1 MIEAKR
7 ADLASIAAL
16 LWRDREPRAN
26 TPRTRL
32 GVDLIVAAGI
42 AAADADGLDAVS
54 MQRVAADLGYT
65 TMALYRHVP
74 GKPHLLAAMVDDAT
88 GTPPAPRGD
97 WRADVEAWAHAVWE
111 VHLRHPWTL
120 SVPTFSA
127 PLGPNELAWFEA
139 LLQCLDG
146 LDLPD
151 GELVALAT
159 FVSSAV
165 RDLARIAVEVEPSG
179 EEYGRIL
186 AEHLDPVRFPRLC
199 RMTGA
204 AAFDDDDGDLH
215 EPLTVGL
222 RRLLDGVAAAIPT
235 TKDTS

>member
-1 MIEAKR
+1 MTD
-7 ADLASIAAL
+7 DLASIGAL

-32 GVDLIVAAGI
+32 GVDVIVAAGI

-54 MQRVAADLGYT
+54 MQRVAVDLGYT

-74 GKPHLLAAMVDDAT
+74 GKAHLLAAMADDAA
-88 GTPPAPRGD
+88 GAPPAPQGD
-97 WRADVEAWAHAVWE
+97 WRADVEGWAKAVWDAH
-111 VHLRHPWTL
+111 VRHPWTL

-127 PLGPNELAWFEA
+127 PLGPGELAWFEA
-139 LLQCLDG
+139 LLRCLDG
-146 LDLPD
+146 VGLPD
-151 GELVALAT
+151 GELVALAA

-165 RDLARIAVEVEPSG
+165 RDLARIAVEIERSG

-186 AEHLDPVRFPRLC
+186 AERLDPARFPQLC
-199 RMTGA
+199 RMSDT
-204 AAFDDDDGDLH
+204 AAFDDALH

-235 TKDTS
+235 TKDTR